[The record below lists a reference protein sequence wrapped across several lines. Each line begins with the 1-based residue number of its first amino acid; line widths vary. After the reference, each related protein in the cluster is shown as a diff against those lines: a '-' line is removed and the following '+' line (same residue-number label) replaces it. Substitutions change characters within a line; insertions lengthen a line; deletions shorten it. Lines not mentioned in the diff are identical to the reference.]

1 MLSLSVPV
9 KEKLFAFM
17 DKNKI
22 GLIDFPNFLDAI
34 QLTSITVKKPN
45 LEDNFDWEQGI
56 IE

>member
-1 MLSLSVPV
+1 
-9 KEKLFAFM
+9 M